1 MNTHRI
7 FFIRNIRKRI
17 KTVRRNIVRYDFLF
31 TFAKQMNYNVKI
43 IFILI
48 VSVPVLDK
56 TFTSEYVITYL
67 AEVDSSVQVTE
78 QSHCIAAFAFL

>member
-1 MNTHRI
+1 MLFGIWLCVFSIIYNDPNVSSYTNIRMNTHRI

-43 IFILI
+43 IFILN
-48 VSVPVLDK
+48 
-56 TFTSEYVITYL
+56 
-67 AEVDSSVQVTE
+67 
-78 QSHCIAAFAFL
+78 C